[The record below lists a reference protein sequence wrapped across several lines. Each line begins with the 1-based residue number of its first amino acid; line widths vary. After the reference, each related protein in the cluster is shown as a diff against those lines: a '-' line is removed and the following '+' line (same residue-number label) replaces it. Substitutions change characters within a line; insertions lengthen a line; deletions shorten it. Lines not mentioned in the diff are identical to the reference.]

1 MITYKLIENFCRDI
15 GLEYVELNFMPKKKK
30 LSPEETENNKIHT
43 TRFLVTL
50 ITNFKIKMTINA

>member
-1 MITYKLIENFCRDI
+1 VITYKLVENFCRDI

-50 ITNFKIKMTINA
+50 ITNF